1 MRAALILVAA
11 YFLGS
16 LPWSLWISNA
26 RGIDLRAAGSG
37 NLGATNV
44 YRALGPA
51 WGLTVLA
58 LDLSKGAAAV
68 GIARKFGVGLP
79 AWLPVA
85 ALMTVVLG
93 HVFTVFARFKGG
105 KGVAAGLGGFLALA
119 PLAGAAAAAVWVLL
133 FAITRTVSVASLG
146 AFLVLPVVT
155 TLTQRA
161 RHDYPYLVALTVG
174 MMLLVWIRHRDN
186 LRRLFAGEER
196 PLEIRK

>member
-26 RGIDLRAAGSG
+26 RGIDLRRTGSG

-44 YRALGPA
+44 YRALGPT

-58 LDLSKGAAAV
+58 LDLGKGAAAV
-68 GIARKFGVGLP
+68 AMARRLGADLP

-85 ALMTVVLG
+85 ALLTVVLG
-93 HVFTVFARFKGG
+93 HVFTVFAQFKGG
-105 KGVAAGLGGFLALA
+105 KGVAAGLGGLLALA
-119 PLAGAAAAAVWVLL
+119 PLAGGIAAGVWVLF
-133 FAITRTVSVASLG
+133 FALTRTVSVASLA

-155 TLTQRA
+155 VFAQRA
-161 RHDYPYLVALTVG
+161 RPDYPYLVALTVG
-174 MMLLVWIRHRDN
+174 LMFLVWFRHRDN
-186 LRRLFAGEER
+186 LRRLMTGEEHR
-196 PLEIRK
+196 LEIKK